1 MGVRLEPGRHGPQP
15 LSVTQRAPFFIAI
28 RATDPLQDLLYFV
41 RDPWPSG
48 KPMRRRDFIA
58 LVGSGDAQLFS
69 RAKLPSGLCARI
81 YSLFICRCSK
91 GEQASHVCRA
101 GIPEPDGLIGGVTL
115 QPYLVGSLCLQW

>member
-1 MGVRLEPGRHGPQP
+1 ARVTNQGLALKLLQCIRKPNFPEGQSISSPDMSGP
-15 LSVTQRAPFFIAI
+15 LFIAI
-28 RATDPLQDLLYFV
+28 RATDPPQHPLYFV

-58 LVGSGDAQLFS
+58 LVGSGDSQLFS

-91 GEQASHVCRA
+91 GE
-101 GIPEPDGLIGGVTL
+101 GT
-115 QPYLVGSLCLQW
+115 YVGQGYPNPTG